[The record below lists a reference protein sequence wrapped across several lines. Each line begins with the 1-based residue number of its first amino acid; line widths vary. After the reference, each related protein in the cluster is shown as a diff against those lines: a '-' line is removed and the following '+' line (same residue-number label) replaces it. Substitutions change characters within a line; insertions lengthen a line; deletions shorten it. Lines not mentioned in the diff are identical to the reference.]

1 VHKSHFPKLHRA
13 KRDWKNCYSTISYK
27 SSTYKKFPVCNQYYG
42 AKHTER
48 NLTQQKVELTE
59 KINKPQEEGL
69 EGR

>member
-1 VHKSHFPKLHRA
+1 VLWCKTHRE
-13 KRDWKNCYSTISYK
+13 K
-27 SSTYKKFPVCNQYYG
+27 
-42 AKHTER
+42 